1 MKRLRALLVMSL
13 SAAVVLGCGGG
24 GSEQTPAPNDIPAA
38 AVNLPPTA
46 LAQIKALI
54 DEKAARTPA
63 QKKISSQL
71 LYAKS
76 GRFAAPKTGFM
87 QKGGPDVGPGEV
99 TEIQSL
105 LEVDANGRVL
115 VDVKGELSGGLEREI
130 ETLSGTVVATSA
142 AHNSVRAW
150 MPMASLESLAS
161 LSYVSAVRPAFQART
176 NRADSPHVPLA
187 KLRHSSWPQRAAHVR
202 AAMEQALKAGSPTR
216 LSAPDA
222 ATNVGSAQSQ
232 GDAAHQADRAR
243 KFFNTDGTGVKVGV
257 LSDSDDFKE
266 ASIAS
271 GDLRPDTVTV
281 PGESGR
287 PGSGEG
293 TAMMEI
299 VQDLAPGAQLFF
311 ATAFTSP
318 ESFADNIRRL
328 RFEFGCDII
337 VDDVIYYFESPYQD
351 DIIAQA
357 VRDVT
362 ADGALYFSSAG
373 NQGNFSDGFS
383 GTWEGDF
390 KAAGTLATLPAG
402 YTVHNFDFGS
412 DKVISNRIEFSGGPV
427 ILHWS
432 DPGTLALPQS
442 ANDYDIFILD
452 ANLRNVLVAAT
463 DVQDGDDLPFEF
475 LGFLIPTGLQVVVAR
490 NPGALTRAVRV
501 VNFGGELAIATEG
514 GNYGHSAAHDALAVA
529 AVDAADAVGGVFQGG
544 PTTPVELFST
554 DGHRRVFYHP
564 NGVRIRGGVTFASGG
579 GEFRLKPDISAAD
592 GVATTLPPASGLNP
606 FFGTSAAAPH
616 AAGVAALMKSAVP
629 GNNAFRIRSSMV
641 NTAIDIEGPGHD
653 RDSGPGIVNA
663 MAALQA
669 SGAKP
674 AVFLERGTLTQSPAT
689 INPGGSGTLTIQL
702 LNNGGANATAVSATL
717 TTSTPDVT
725 VTQGASAYPNLPAGG
740 SGSNVTP
747 YAFTVGA
754 AVPCGTLLQFTLTAT
769 YTGNGTKP
777 VAFSLTVQTGAAGAP
792 VVSSYTGPR
801 VAIPDNNV
809 AGVNVPLPVVGVGS
823 LAKMVFSI
831 DGTTCTSASGAT
843 TVGLDHTWVGDLVA
857 RLTSPGG
864 TAVTLFSQPGGA
876 GNSGNNFCQ
885 TVLDDAAAS
894 SIQNITVAQNPY
906 TGSFRPATPL
916 AALIGQNADGVWTLN
931 VSDRAS
937 LDTGGV
943 RAFSLRA
950 SPFVCGP

>member
-1 MKRLRALLVMSL
+1 MKRLRALLVMSA
-13 SAAVVLGCGGG
+13 SAAMVLGCGGG
-24 GSEQTPAPNDIPAA
+24 GSEEPPAPTDVPAA
-38 AVNLPPTA
+38 AVSLPPTA
-46 LAQIKALI
+46 VAQIKALI
-54 DEKAARTPA
+54 EEKAARTPA

-76 GRFAAPKTGFM
+76 GRFAAPKPGLV
-87 QKGGPDVGPGEV
+87 QKGGPDIGPGQV
-99 TEIQSL
+99 NEIQNL
-105 LEVDANGRVL
+105 LEIDADGRVL
-115 VDVKGELSGGLEREI
+115 VDVKGDLGGGLEREI
-130 ETLSGTVVATSA
+130 ETLNGTVVATSA
-142 AHNSVRAW
+142 AYNSVRAW
-150 MPMASLESLAS
+150 MPLANLEPLAS

-176 NRADSPHVPLA
+176 NRADPPTVPLA
-187 KLRHSSWPQRAAHVR
+187 KLRDSSWPQRVAKVR
-202 AAMEQALKAGSPTR
+202 AAMEQTLKGGAAR
-216 LSAPDA
+216 LAATDDA
-222 ATNVGSAQSQ
+222 ATNVGSAQSA

-266 ASIAS
+266 NSIAL

-281 PGESGR
+281 PGQSGR

-299 VQDLAPGAQLFF
+299 VQDLAPGARLFF

-318 ESFADNIRRL
+318 ENFADNIRRL

-357 VRDVT
+357 VNDVI

-373 NQGNFSDGFS
+373 NQGNYSDGFS

-390 KAAGTLATLPAG
+390 KPAGTLATLPAG

-412 DKVISNRIEFSGGPV
+412 DKVISNRVEFSGGPV

-432 DPGTLALPQS
+432 DPGTLDLPQS
-442 ANDYDIFILD
+442 SNDYDIFILD
-452 ANLRNVLVAAT
+452 ENLRNVLAAAT

-475 LGFLIPTGLQVVVAR
+475 LDFFIPTGLQVVVAR
-490 NPGALTRAVRV
+490 NPGAQLRAVRV
-501 VNFGGELAIATEG
+501 VNFGGELAISTNG
-514 GNYGHSAAHDALAVA
+514 GNYGHSAAHDAVAVG
-529 AVDAADAVGGVFQGG
+529 AVDAAQAIAGVFQGG
-544 PTTPVELFST
+544 PTTQVELFST

-579 GEFRLKPDISAAD
+579 GEFRLKPDVSAAD
-592 GVATTLPPASGLNP
+592 GVSTTLPGNSGLNP

-629 GNNAFRIRSSMV
+629 TNNAFRIRSSMID
-641 NTAIDIEGPGHD
+641 TAIDIEGAGRD
-653 RDSGPGIVNA
+653 RDSGAGIVNA

-674 AVFLERGTLTQSPAT
+674 AVFLERGTVTQSPAT
-689 INPGGSGTLTIQL
+689 INPGGGGTLAIQL

-717 TTSTPDVT
+717 ATSTPGVT
-725 VTQGASAYPNLPAGG
+725 VTAGASAYPNLPAGG
-740 SGSNVTP
+740 SGTNVTP
-747 YAFTVGA
+747 YAFTVDAG
-754 AVPCGTLLQFTLTAT
+754 VPCGTLLQFTLTAT
-769 YTGNGTKP
+769 YTGLGTKP
-777 VAFSLTVQTGAAGAP
+777 VSFPVTVQTGAAGAP
-792 VVSSYTGPR
+792 LVTSYTGPR
-801 VAIPDNNV
+801 VAIPDNNT
-809 AGVNVPLPVVGVGS
+809 AGVNIPLPVTGIGS
-823 LAKMVFSI
+823 LARMVFTI
-831 DGTTCTSASGAT
+831 DGATCTSAIGAT
-843 TVGLDHTWVGDLVA
+843 TVGIDHTWVGDLRAV
-857 RLTSPGG
+857 LTSPGG
-864 TAVTLFSQPGGA
+864 TSVVLLNAPGGA

-885 TVLDDAAAS
+885 TVLDDAGAN
-894 SIQNITVAQNPY
+894 SIQSILVAQAPF
-906 TGSFRPATPL
+906 TGTFRPASPL

-931 VSDRAS
+931 VSDNAL

-943 RAFSLRA
+943 RAFSLRT